1 MSELTRAT
9 DTPDKILTGYG
20 TVRSAELKAINEFL
34 VEEVSLSGVTKRF
47 GRPDSTAT
55 SGYVSSH
62 IERCIKFMHSLDLI
76 DRSAQ
81 DVVKPLNRDIYPEL
95 SFEARLLHHI
105 RSQDGDEYQLAEIH
119 DLLMTHTSGKN
130 EHGFRRV
137 NEEDLVELLKKE
149 SQFDIQWRTEKTSM
163 WANLLDPIGAISYS
177 TKHDEIVTSP
187 TRALLHELLYY
198 HQANRDDPE
207 GILQVLE
214 WVHEEFMPVFYEL
227 SGSPRLHL
235 GVADTLNSMTN
246 DGTLKLV
253 GMTDVTQTVR
263 LPYRI
268 DDTKEPARYKI
279 SDAPDLPAY
288 WYPLEQSERRIK
300 Q

>member
-1 MSELTRAT
+1 MSELSRAT

-20 TVRSAELKAINEFL
+20 TVRSAELKVIDEFL
-34 VEEVSLSGVTKRF
+34 VEDISLSGVTKRF
-47 GRPDSTAT
+47 GRPNSSST
-55 SGYVSSH
+55 SGYESSH
-62 IERCIKFMHSLDLI
+62 IEDCIKFMHSLDLI

-105 RSQDGDEYQLAEIH
+105 RSQHGDEYQLAEIH
-119 DLLMTHTSGKN
+119 DLLMEHTSTDK

-137 NEEDLVELLKKE
+137 DEEALVELLKKE
-149 SQFDIQWRTEKTSM
+149 SKFDIQWRTEKTSM

-177 TKHDEIVTSP
+177 TDHDEIVTSP
-187 TRALLHELLYY
+187 TRALLHELLTY
-198 HQANRDDPE
+198 HQTHRDDPE
-207 GILQVLE
+207 GILQALE
-214 WVHEEFMPVFYEL
+214 WIHEEFVPVFHDL
-227 SGSPRLHL
+227 SGVPRLHV
-235 GVADTLNSMTN
+235 GVADTLDNMTD
-246 DGTLKLV
+246 DGSLDFV

-268 DDTKEPARYKI
+268 DDTEEPARYKI
-279 SDAPDLPAY
+279 GDAPDRPAY
-288 WYPLEQSERRIK
+288 WHPLERSERRIE